1 MDLKI
6 GDFGLAAV
14 VNFEGDKKNT
24 VCGTPNYLA
33 PEVILKN
40 NDQVEYSYEV
50 DYWAVGV
57 ILYVLLCG
65 RPPFESQDVA
75 QTYKKITVGRITF
88 PEDLELHPFAKSF
101 IQECLTVD
109 PRQRMNLSEML
120 KHNFLTASALPNH
133 LPVSTLVC
141 PPSD

>member
-33 PEVILKN
+33 PEVILKR

-50 DYWAVGV
+50 DYWAVG
-57 ILYVLLCG
+57 IIFG
-65 RPPFESQDVA
+65 RASSARRARLDRRGGAARQ
-75 QTYKKITVGRITF
+75 GR
-88 PEDLELHPFAKSF
+88 
-101 IQECLTVD
+101 
-109 PRQRMNLSEML
+109 
-120 KHNFLTASALPNH
+120 
-133 LPVSTLVC
+133 
-141 PPSD
+141 